1 MKKIILTL
9 LIPAMLFLSSCH
21 KNGDFVGAAY
31 IIKNM
36 NSSSGF
42 VVNVTTG
49 ETRFFRDENTVI
61 YPASTTKLLTA
72 LCALD
77 VMQPDALVTPGDE
90 VYMVSEGSSF
100 AYVRPN
106 HTLTVEMLIEG
117 MLLPSGNDA
126 AYALSAACGRT
137 LAGDDALTPEEAVD
151 EFVSYMNEYA
161 ASIGCTGTNFMVPD
175 GYAGA
180 KHHSTLH
187 DMAIISEKAAEN
199 EIIAKY
205 ASLQTDDVTYA
216 SGHVNTWVNTNKM
229 LDPES
234 KYYNENVVGLKTG
247 SLEDSYSLITLYD
260 DGELRM
266 IIGVF
271 DSSTDKGRYEDTEEI
286 INSEKSVYEIEHKS

>member
-1 MKKIILTL
+1 MKRIISVLIIVTL
-9 LIPAMLFLSSCH
+9 LFLPSCH
-21 KNGDFVGAAY
+21 KNEDFVSASY
-31 IIKNM
+31 VIKNM
-36 NSSSGF
+36 NSTSGF

-49 ETRFFRDENTVI
+49 ETSYFGEEDTFVR
-61 YPASTTKLLTA
+61 PASTTKLLTA

-77 VMQPDALVTPGDE
+77 VMPADTLVTPGDE

-126 AYALSAACGRT
+126 AYALSAACGKA
-137 LAGDDALTPEEAVD
+137 LAEDDDLTPEDAVD

-161 ASIGCTGTNFMVPD
+161 SSIGCTGTKFTVPD
-175 GYAGA
+175 GYAGEE
-180 KHHSTLH
+180 HHSTLH
-187 DMAIISEKAAEN
+187 DMAVISERAAEN

-205 ASLQTDDVTYA
+205 SALHTDDVTYA

-234 KYYNENVVGLKTG
+234 KYYDENVVGLKTG

-271 DSSTDKGRYEDTEEI
+271 GSSTDKGRYEDTAEI
-286 INSEKSVYEIEHKS
+286 IKREKSVYEIEH